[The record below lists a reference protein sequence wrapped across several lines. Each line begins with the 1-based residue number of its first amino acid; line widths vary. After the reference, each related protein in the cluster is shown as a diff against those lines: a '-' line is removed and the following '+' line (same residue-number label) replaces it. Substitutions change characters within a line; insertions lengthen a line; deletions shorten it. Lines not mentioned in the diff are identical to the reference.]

1 MSSDPTSA
9 FRLDDKVVLIT
20 GASSGLGA
28 RFARVASAAGATVV
42 VAARRLDRL
51 ESLVAELDDA
61 HAVEVDLGAPGGPES
76 CVAAAIERAGRVD
89 VLINNAGVSQVVP
102 ATEMSTEDFRYEIEI
117 DLVAPFA
124 LARDVARAAITAG
137 HPASI
142 INIGSILGEVAGGKL
157 RVAGYAAAKGGMHNL
172 TRELASQWGR
182 KGVRVNAIAPGWF
195 ETEMNDTMFSDGGGQ
210 AYMEAGAAMGRPGV
224 EGELD
229 GAMLYLAS
237 DGARYITGQTIC
249 VDGGST
255 LPESP
260 VFLEELEGIKQVQG
274 SEGSS

>member
-1 MSSDPTSA
+1 MTSTDPTAA

-42 VAARRLDRL
+42 VAARRAERL
-51 ESLVAELDDA
+51 AELVDELDDA
-61 HAVEVDLGAPGGPES
+61 HAVEVDLTAPGGPEA
-76 CVAAAIERAGRVD
+76 CVARSIELAGRID
-89 VLINNAGVSQVVP
+89 VLINNAGISQVAP
-102 ATEMSTEDFRYEIEI
+102 ALDFSTEDFRHEIEI

-124 LARDVARAAITAG
+124 LAREVARDAITNG
-137 HPASI
+137 RPASI
-142 INIGSILGEVAGGKL
+142 INIGSILGEVGGGKL
-157 RVAGYAAAKGGMHNL
+157 RVPGYAAAKGGLHNL

-195 ETEMNDTMFSDGGGQ
+195 ETEMNDAMFSDGGGQ
-210 AYMEAGAAMGRPGV
+210 AYMEAGAAMGRPGI

-237 DGARYITGQTIC
+237 DASSFVTGHVLQ
-249 VDGGST
+249 VSGGWT
-255 LPESP
+255 AT
-260 VFLEELEGIKQVQG
+260 
-274 SEGSS
+274 

>member
-1 MSSDPTSA
+1 MTSTDPTAA

-42 VAARRLDRL
+42 VAARRAERL
-51 ESLVAELDDA
+51 AELVDELDDA
-61 HAVEVDLGAPGGPES
+61 HAVEVDLTAPGGPEA
-76 CVAAAIERAGRVD
+76 CVARSIELAGRID
-89 VLINNAGVSQVVP
+89 VLINNAGISQVAP
-102 ATEMSTEDFRYEIEI
+102 ALDFSTEDFRHEIEI

-124 LARDVARAAITAG
+124 LARDVARDAITNAR
-137 HPASI
+137 PASI
-142 INIGSILGEVAGGKL
+142 INIGSILGEVGGGKL
-157 RVAGYAAAKGGMHNL
+157 RVPGYAAAKGGLHNL

-195 ETEMNDTMFSDGGGQ
+195 ETEMNDAMFSDGGGQ
-210 AYMEAGAAMGRPGV
+210 AYMEAGAAMGRPGI

-237 DGARYITGQTIC
+237 DASSFVTGHVLQ
-249 VDGGST
+249 VSGGWT
-255 LPESP
+255 AT
-260 VFLEELEGIKQVQG
+260 
-274 SEGSS
+274 

>member
-1 MSSDPTSA
+1 MTSTDPTAA

-42 VAARRLDRL
+42 VAARRAERL
-51 ESLVAELDDA
+51 AELVDELDDA
-61 HAVEVDLGAPGGPES
+61 HAVEIDLTAPGGPEA
-76 CVAAAIERAGRVD
+76 CVARSIELAGRID
-89 VLINNAGVSQVVP
+89 VLINNAGISQVAP
-102 ATEMSTEDFRYEIEI
+102 ALDFSTEDFRHEIEI

-124 LARDVARAAITAG
+124 LARDVARDAITNG
-137 HPASI
+137 RPASI
-142 INIGSILGEVAGGKL
+142 INIGSILGEVGGGKL
-157 RVAGYAAAKGGMHNL
+157 RVPGYAAAKGGLHNL

-195 ETEMNDTMFSDGGGQ
+195 ETEMNDAMFSDGGGQ
-210 AYMEAGAAMGRPGV
+210 AYMEAGAAMGRPGI

-237 DGARYITGQTIC
+237 DASSFVTGHLLQ
-249 VDGGST
+249 VSGGWT
-255 LPESP
+255 AT
-260 VFLEELEGIKQVQG
+260 
-274 SEGSS
+274 

>member
-1 MSSDPTSA
+1 MTSTDPTAA

-42 VAARRLDRL
+42 GAARRAERL
-51 ESLVAELDDA
+51 AELVDELDDA
-61 HAVEVDLGAPGGPES
+61 HAVEVDLTAPGGPEA
-76 CVAAAIERAGRVD
+76 CVARSIELAGRID
-89 VLINNAGVSQVVP
+89 VLVNNAGISQVAP
-102 ATEMSTEDFRYEIEI
+102 ALDFSTEDFRHEIEI

-124 LARDVARAAITAG
+124 LAREVARDAITNDRS
-137 HPASI
+137 ASI
-142 INIGSILGEVAGGKL
+142 INIGSILGEVGGGKL
-157 RVAGYAAAKGGMHNL
+157 RVPGYAAAKGGLHNL

-195 ETEMNDTMFSDGGGQ
+195 ETEMNDAMFSDGGGQ
-210 AYMEAGAAMGRPGV
+210 AYMESGAAMGRPGI

-237 DGARYITGQTIC
+237 DASSFVTGHVLQ
-249 VDGGST
+249 VSGGWT
-255 LPESP
+255 AT
-260 VFLEELEGIKQVQG
+260 
-274 SEGSS
+274 

>member
-1 MSSDPTSA
+1 MTTDPTTA
-9 FRLDDKVVLIT
+9 FRLDDRVVLVT

-42 VAARRLDRL
+42 LAARRADRL
-51 ESLVAELDDA
+51 EALVAELGAA
-61 HAVEVDLGAPGGPES
+61 HAVEVDLAAPGGPEA
-76 CVAAAIERAGRVD
+76 CVAEALERAGRID
-89 VLINNAGVSQVVP
+89 VLINNAGISQVAP
-102 ATEMSTEDFRYEIEI
+102 ALDFETENFRYELEI

-124 LARDVARAAITAG
+124 LARDVARAAIDAG

-157 RVAGYAAAKGGMHNL
+157 RAPAYTAAKGGLHNL

-195 ETEMNDTMFSDGGGQ
+195 ETEMYDAMFSDGGGQ
-210 AYMEAGAAMGRPGV
+210 AYMEAGASMGRPGV

-237 DGARYITGQTIC
+237 DASSFVTGHILE
-249 VDGGST
+249 VSGGWTAS
-255 LPESP
+255 
-260 VFLEELEGIKQVQG
+260 
-274 SEGSS
+274 

>member
-1 MSSDPTSA
+1 MTSTDPTAA

-42 VAARRLDRL
+42 VAARRAERL
-51 ESLVAELDDA
+51 AELVDELDDA
-61 HAVEVDLGAPGGPES
+61 HAVEVDLTAPGGPEA
-76 CVAAAIERAGRVD
+76 CVARSIELAGRID
-89 VLINNAGVSQVVP
+89 VLINNAGISQVAP
-102 ATEMSTEDFRYEIEI
+102 ALDFSTEDFRHEIEI

-124 LARDVARAAITAG
+124 LAREVARDAITNG
-137 HPASI
+137 RPASI
-142 INIGSILGEVAGGKL
+142 VNIGSILGEVGGGKL
-157 RVAGYAAAKGGMHNL
+157 RVPGYAAAKGGLHNL

-195 ETEMNDTMFSDGGGQ
+195 ETEMNDAMFSDGGGQ
-210 AYMEAGAAMGRPGV
+210 AYMEAGAAMGRPGI

-237 DGARYITGQTIC
+237 DASSFVTGHVLQ
-249 VDGGST
+249 VSGGWT
-255 LPESP
+255 AT
-260 VFLEELEGIKQVQG
+260 
-274 SEGSS
+274 

>member
-1 MSSDPTSA
+1 MTSTDPTAA

-42 VAARRLDRL
+42 VAARRAERL
-51 ESLVAELDDA
+51 AELVDELDDA
-61 HAVEVDLGAPGGPES
+61 HAVEVDLTAPGGPEA
-76 CVAAAIERAGRVD
+76 CVARSIELAGRID
-89 VLINNAGVSQVVP
+89 VLINNAGISQVAP
-102 ATEMSTEDFRYEIEI
+102 ALDFSTEDFRHEIEI

-124 LARDVARAAITAG
+124 LARDVARDAITNG
-137 HPASI
+137 RPASI
-142 INIGSILGEVAGGKL
+142 INIGSILGEVGGGKL
-157 RVAGYAAAKGGMHNL
+157 RVPGYAAAKGGLHNL

-195 ETEMNDTMFSDGGGQ
+195 ETEMNDAMFSDGEGQ

-237 DGARYITGQTIC
+237 DASSFVTGHVLQ
-249 VDGGST
+249 VSGGWT
-255 LPESP
+255 AT
-260 VFLEELEGIKQVQG
+260 
-274 SEGSS
+274 

>member
-1 MSSDPTSA
+1 MSSDPSTS
-9 FRLDDKVVLIT
+9 FRLDDRVVLVT

-28 RFARVASAAGATVV
+28 RFARVASAAGARVA

-51 ESLVAELDDA
+51 ESLVAELGDA
-61 HAVEVDLGAPGGPES
+61 HAIEVDLTAPGGPEG
-76 CVAAAIERAGRVD
+76 CVADALAWAGRVD
-89 VLINNAGVSQVVP
+89 VLINNAGISQVAP
-102 ATEMSTEDFRYEIEI
+102 ALEFATEDFRHEIEI

-124 LARDVARAAITAG
+124 LARDVARAAIESG

-157 RVAGYAAAKGGMHNL
+157 RAPGYTAAKGGLHNL

-182 KGVRVNAIAPGWF
+182 RGVRVNAIAPGWF
-195 ETEMNDTMFSDGGGQ
+195 ETEMNDAMFSDGGGQ

-224 EGELD
+224 DGELD

-237 DGARYITGQTIC
+237 DASSFVTGH
-249 VDGGST
+249 VLEVSGGWTAS
-255 LPESP
+255 
-260 VFLEELEGIKQVQG
+260 
-274 SEGSS
+274 

>member
-1 MSSDPTSA
+1 MTSTDPTAA

-42 VAARRLDRL
+42 VTARRAERL
-51 ESLVAELDDA
+51 AELVDELDDA
-61 HAVEVDLGAPGGPES
+61 HAVEVDLTAPGGPEA
-76 CVAAAIERAGRVD
+76 CVARSIELAGRID
-89 VLINNAGVSQVVP
+89 VLINNAGISQVAP
-102 ATEMSTEDFRYEIEI
+102 ALDFSTEDFRHEIEI

-124 LARDVARAAITAG
+124 LARDVARDAITNG
-137 HPASI
+137 RSASI
-142 INIGSILGEVAGGKL
+142 INIGSILGEVGGGKL
-157 RVAGYAAAKGGMHNL
+157 RVPGYAAAKGGLHNL

-195 ETEMNDTMFSDGGGQ
+195 ETEMNDAMFSDGGGQ
-210 AYMEAGAAMGRPGV
+210 AYMEAGAAMGRPGI

-237 DGARYITGQTIC
+237 DASSFVTGHVLQ
-249 VDGGST
+249 VSGGWT
-255 LPESP
+255 AT
-260 VFLEELEGIKQVQG
+260 
-274 SEGSS
+274 

>member
-1 MSSDPTSA
+1 MTSTDPTAA

-42 VAARRLDRL
+42 VAARRAERL
-51 ESLVAELDDA
+51 AELVDELDDA
-61 HAVEVDLGAPGGPES
+61 HAVEVDLTAPGGPEA
-76 CVAAAIERAGRVD
+76 CVARSIELAGRID
-89 VLINNAGVSQVVP
+89 VLVNNAGISQVAP
-102 ATEMSTEDFRYEIEI
+102 ALDFSTEDFRHEIEI

-124 LARDVARAAITAG
+124 LAREVARDAITNDRS
-137 HPASI
+137 ASI
-142 INIGSILGEVAGGKL
+142 INIGSILGEVGGDKL
-157 RVAGYAAAKGGMHNL
+157 RVPGYAAAKGGLHNL

-195 ETEMNDTMFSDGGGQ
+195 ETEMNDAMFSDGGGQ
-210 AYMEAGAAMGRPGV
+210 AYMESGAAMGRPGI

-237 DGARYITGQTIC
+237 DASSFVTGHVLQ
-249 VDGGST
+249 VSGGWT
-255 LPESP
+255 AT
-260 VFLEELEGIKQVQG
+260 
-274 SEGSS
+274 

>member
-1 MSSDPTSA
+1 MTSTDPTAA

-42 VAARRLDRL
+42 VAARRAERL
-51 ESLVAELDDA
+51 AELVDELDDA
-61 HAVEVDLGAPGGPES
+61 HAVEIDLTAPGGPEA
-76 CVAAAIERAGRVD
+76 CVARSIELAGRID
-89 VLINNAGVSQVVP
+89 VLINNAGISQVAP
-102 ATEMSTEDFRYEIEI
+102 ALDFSTEDFRHEIEI

-124 LARDVARAAITAG
+124 LAREVARDAITNG
-137 HPASI
+137 RPASI
-142 INIGSILGEVAGGKL
+142 INIGSILGEVGGGKL
-157 RVAGYAAAKGGMHNL
+157 RVPGYAAAKGGLHNL

-195 ETEMNDTMFSDGGGQ
+195 ETEMNDAMFSEGGGQ
-210 AYMEAGAAMGRPGV
+210 AYMEAGAAMGRPGI

-237 DGARYITGQTIC
+237 DASSFVTGHVLQ
-249 VDGGST
+249 VSGGWT
-255 LPESP
+255 AT
-260 VFLEELEGIKQVQG
+260 
-274 SEGSS
+274 

>member
-1 MSSDPTSA
+1 MTSTDPTAA

-42 VAARRLDRL
+42 VAARRAERL
-51 ESLVAELDDA
+51 AELVDELDDA
-61 HAVEVDLGAPGGPES
+61 HAVEVDLTAPGGPEA
-76 CVAAAIERAGRVD
+76 CVARSIELAGRID
-89 VLINNAGVSQVVP
+89 VLVNNAGISQVAP
-102 ATEMSTEDFRYEIEI
+102 ALDFSTEDFRHEIEI

-124 LARDVARAAITAG
+124 LARDVARDAITNG
-137 HPASI
+137 RPASI
-142 INIGSILGEVAGGKL
+142 INIGSILGEVGGGKL
-157 RVAGYAAAKGGMHNL
+157 RVPGYAAAKGGLHNL

-195 ETEMNDTMFSDGGGQ
+195 ETEMNDAMFSDGGGQ
-210 AYMEAGAAMGRPGV
+210 AYMESGAAMGRPGI

-237 DGARYITGQTIC
+237 DASSFVTGHVLQ
-249 VDGGST
+249 VSGGWT
-255 LPESP
+255 AT
-260 VFLEELEGIKQVQG
+260 
-274 SEGSS
+274 

>member
-1 MSSDPTSA
+1 MTSTDPTAA

-42 VAARRLDRL
+42 VAARRAERL
-51 ESLVAELDDA
+51 AELVDELDDA
-61 HAVEVDLGAPGGPES
+61 HAVEVDLTAPGGPEA
-76 CVAAAIERAGRVD
+76 CVARSIELAGRID
-89 VLINNAGVSQVVP
+89 VLVNNAGISQVAP
-102 ATEMSTEDFRYEIEI
+102 ALDFSTEDFRHEIEI

-124 LARDVARAAITAG
+124 LARDVARDAITNDRS
-137 HPASI
+137 ASI
-142 INIGSILGEVAGGKL
+142 INIGSVLGEVGGGKL
-157 RVAGYAAAKGGMHNL
+157 RVPGYAAAKGGLHNL

-195 ETEMNDTMFSDGGGQ
+195 ETEMNDAMFSDGGGQ
-210 AYMEAGAAMGRPGV
+210 AYMESGAAMGRPGI

-237 DGARYITGQTIC
+237 DASSFVTGHVLQ
-249 VDGGST
+249 VSGGWT
-255 LPESP
+255 AT
-260 VFLEELEGIKQVQG
+260 
-274 SEGSS
+274 

>member
-1 MSSDPTSA
+1 MTSTDPTAA

-42 VAARRLDRL
+42 VAARRAERL
-51 ESLVAELDDA
+51 AELVDELDDA
-61 HAVEVDLGAPGGPES
+61 HAVEVDLTAPGGPEA
-76 CVAAAIERAGRVD
+76 CVARSIELAGRID
-89 VLINNAGVSQVVP
+89 VLINNAGISQVAP
-102 ATEMSTEDFRYEIEI
+102 ALDFSTEDFRHEIEI

-124 LARDVARAAITAG
+124 LARDVARDAITNDRS
-137 HPASI
+137 ASI
-142 INIGSILGEVAGGKL
+142 INIGSILGEVGGGKL
-157 RVAGYAAAKGGMHNL
+157 RVPGYAAAKGGLHNL

-195 ETEMNDTMFSDGGGQ
+195 ETEMNDAMFSDGGGQ
-210 AYMEAGAAMGRPGV
+210 AYMESGAAMGRPGI

-237 DGARYITGQTIC
+237 DASSFVTGHVLQ
-249 VDGGST
+249 VSGGWT
-255 LPESP
+255 AT
-260 VFLEELEGIKQVQG
+260 
-274 SEGSS
+274 

>member
-1 MSSDPTSA
+1 MTSTDPTAA

-42 VAARRLDRL
+42 VAARRAERL
-51 ESLVAELDDA
+51 AELVDELDDA
-61 HAVEVDLGAPGGPES
+61 HAVEVDLTAPGGPEA
-76 CVAAAIERAGRVD
+76 CVARSIELAGRID
-89 VLINNAGVSQVVP
+89 VLINNAGISQVAP
-102 ATEMSTEDFRYEIEI
+102 ALDFSTEDFRHEIEI

-124 LARDVARAAITAG
+124 LAREVARDAITNDRS
-137 HPASI
+137 ASI
-142 INIGSILGEVAGGKL
+142 INIGSILGEVGGGKL
-157 RVAGYAAAKGGMHNL
+157 RVPGYAAAKGGLHNL

-195 ETEMNDTMFSDGGGQ
+195 ETEMNDAMFSDGGGQ
-210 AYMEAGAAMGRPGV
+210 AYMETGAAMGRPGI

-237 DGARYITGQTIC
+237 DASSFVTGHVLQ
-249 VDGGST
+249 VSGGWT
-255 LPESP
+255 AT
-260 VFLEELEGIKQVQG
+260 
-274 SEGSS
+274 

>member
-1 MSSDPTSA
+1 MTSTDPTAA

-42 VAARRLDRL
+42 VAARRAERL
-51 ESLVAELDDA
+51 AELVDELEDA
-61 HAVEVDLGAPGGPES
+61 HAVEVDLTAPGGPEA
-76 CVAAAIERAGRVD
+76 CVARSIELAGRID
-89 VLINNAGVSQVVP
+89 VLINNAGISQVAP
-102 ATEMSTEDFRYEIEI
+102 ALDFSTEDFRHEIEI

-124 LARDVARAAITAG
+124 LARAVARDAVTNDRS
-137 HPASI
+137 ASI
-142 INIGSILGEVAGGKL
+142 INIGSILGEVGGGKL
-157 RVAGYAAAKGGMHNL
+157 RVPGYAAAKGGLHNL

-195 ETEMNDTMFSDGGGQ
+195 ETEMNDAMFSDGGGQ

-237 DGARYITGQTIC
+237 DASSFVTGHVLQ
-249 VDGGST
+249 VSGGWT
-255 LPESP
+255 AT
-260 VFLEELEGIKQVQG
+260 
-274 SEGSS
+274 